1 MTGGGRLQVSADRR
15 IRNLPACVVALAM
28 ASLAQPAAAQVTA
41 GALPN
46 RQELRAGA
54 PTSPAPPPPP
64 RTRLRFEDRI
74 ERSPCPL
81 DDPKFANLRVSVS
94 KAEFTGLGP
103 VSAEQLAGMWQPY
116 AGSDQPVGVIC
127 RIRDAAAT
135 RLRELGYVASVEVP
149 VQRIEGG
156 VVRFAVLYARVTAVR
171 VVGRPGR
178 NAALL
183 EGYLKGLADGEVF
196 NRFRAER
203 HVLLAQDIP
212 GYDLHLALKPAGT
225 GAGNMIAEVRVDSQA
240 VQADLAITNLAAPVT
255 GRFGGQARV
264 AFNGLTG
271 MGDQT
276 TLSAYSTADFVEQ
289 QIYQVGHRM
298 RLGHGGFELAG
309 NFTYALTR
317 PDIGVEVRASTRYYN
332 LEARYPFVRRQALSL
347 SGTLGLDV
355 VDQDVRLVAVGPL
368 SRDRLRIVYARLD
381 LDAMDL
387 DGKGP
392 GGSVLWRL
400 SGNAELRQGVS
411 ILGGSPNCR
420 ATPAACAVIVTP
432 SISQGNP
439 MATVFRAGAE
449 FDVRPLKWL
458 SLAFTPKVQLSSGPL
473 LAFEQYQLGN
483 YTLGRGFNPG
493 TLAGDDGAG
502 FGVELRGPV
511 MRPSGRL
518 KLTAQP
524 YLFSDNGWARQR
536 LAPNGQPQELHSLGG
551 GARLNLADRGR
562 LDMVLAVPVNRVA
575 GEADVR
581 GPLFLMTLTANLT
594 PGSNR

>member
-1 MTGGGRLQVSADRR
+1 
-15 IRNLPACVVALAM
+15 M
-28 ASLAQPAAAQVTA
+28 ASLAQPAAAQTTA
-41 GALPN
+41 DVLPN

-54 PTSPAPPPPP
+54 PTSPAPQAPP
-64 RTRLRFEDRI
+64 RTRLKFEDRI

-81 DDPKFANLRVSVS
+81 DDPKFANLRVTISE
-94 KAEFTGLGP
+94 AQFTGLGP
-103 VSAEQLAGMWQPY
+103 VPAAQLAPMWQPY
-116 AGSDQPVGVIC
+116 TGSEQPVSVIC
-127 RIRDAAAT
+127 KIRDAAAT

-183 EGYLKGLADGEVF
+183 EGYLKGLANGEVF
-196 NRFRAER
+196 NRFKAER

-225 GAGNMIAEVRVDSQA
+225 GAGNMIAEVRVDSQPF
-240 VQADLAITNLAAPVT
+240 QADLAVTNLAAPVT

-271 MGDQT
+271 LGDQT
-276 TLSAYSTADFVEQ
+276 TLSAYTTADFFEQ
-289 QIYQVGHRM
+289 QIYQIGHRM

-317 PDIGVEVRASTRYYN
+317 PDLGAAIPPVRSSTRYYN

-347 SGTLGLDV
+347 AGTLGLDV
-355 VDQDVRLVAVGPL
+355 VDQDVTFNGGPL
-368 SRDRLRIVYARLD
+368 SRDRLRIAYARLD

-387 DGKGP
+387 EGRGP
-392 GGSVLWRL
+392 GGSVLWRV
-400 SGNAELRQGVS
+400 SGNAELRQGMS
-411 ILGGSPNCR
+411 ILDASPNCR
-420 ATPAACAVIVTP
+420 IVSCAGIVPP
-432 SISQGNP
+432 SLNQGNP
-439 MATVFRAGAE
+439 TATVFRAGATL
-449 FDVRPLKWL
+449 DVRPLRWL
-458 SLAFTPKVQLSSGPL
+458 SLGFTPKVQLASGPL

-483 YTLGRGFNPG
+483 YTLGRGFSPG

-502 FGVELRGPV
+502 FGVELRGPIV
-511 MRPSGRL
+511 QPSSRL

-524 YLFSDNGWARQR
+524 YLFSDNGWAWQR

-551 GARLNLADRGR
+551 GARLDLASRAR